1 MKQCSEPSETYPQP
15 EPKRWRTPRRKRR
28 SRTQGGT
35 EDRPPA
41 SERSWSS
48 IQRREMPIRE
58 RADWVLCK
66 CLYQGRTETVTT
78 QSKSNQGMQPSR
90 KQRSRPKFSGNG
102 WLPGQLHQ
110 QLCSHSST
118 TLSANPKR
126 WEKEEEN
133 AFRKIQDTISND
145 KTMAFFDPSRPI
157 IPRTEASY
165 NQGLSA
171 AQLQKTDK
179 GIQPAHFMSP
189 TMAETEKRY
198 NQTEKDALAIKWA
211 KEQLRVY
218 RLGAPRFRIVATH
231 KPLLPL
237 FNKAKATMSPRIA
250 KMGKGNAGRWLWAG
264 IRA

>member
-1 MKQCSEPSETYPQP
+1 
-15 EPKRWRTPRRKRR
+15 
-28 SRTQGGT
+28 
-35 EDRPPA
+35 
-41 SERSWSS
+41 
-48 IQRREMPIRE
+48 
-58 RADWVLCK
+58 
-66 CLYQGRTETVTT
+66 
-78 QSKSNQGMQPSR
+78 MQPSR
-90 KQRSRPKFSGNG
+90 EQRSRPKFSGNG

-179 GIQPAHFMSP
+179 GIQPAHFISR
-189 TMAETEKRY
+189 TMIETEKRY
-198 NQTEKDALAIKWA
+198 SQTAKDPLAIKWA
-211 KEQLRVY
+211 KERRRVNL
-218 RLGAPRFRIVATH
+218 LGAPRFRIHSAQTTVT
-231 KPLLPL
+231 L
-237 FNKAKATMSPRIA
+237 IQ
-250 KMGKGNAGRWLWAG
+250 
-264 IRA
+264 